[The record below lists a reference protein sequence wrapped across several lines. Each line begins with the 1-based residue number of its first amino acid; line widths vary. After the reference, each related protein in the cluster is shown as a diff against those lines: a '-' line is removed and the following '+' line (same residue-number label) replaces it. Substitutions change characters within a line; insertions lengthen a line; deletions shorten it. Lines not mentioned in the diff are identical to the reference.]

1 MSNLSKI
8 NSFNTFD
15 GVNELLLCMTEI
27 TMSYDA
33 NITSVH
39 NAIILKNLLLE
50 DYLRTLPPEHKNNL
64 NCEKITFKDWLYEQM
79 MINIISIMK
88 DQQDNENSNTK
99 KIINAQKRIIY
110 GERVL
115 SSISTNAIDRSILRT
130 ETTGNNND
138 AKQKCAAKPSTL
150 VDEPDDSDVDKH
162 GKGDVVEELLSATR
176 NTEVRMPSDDFNRH
190 VYDVHYGDRNV
201 NDEIHQE
208 SKDEDERKE
217 SFNELNSDLSRR
229 TTRGDLAIV
238 NEQVLVSNTRTRNNI
253 YNVPYSDVENEYTKT
268 PSRSYSYTKELLN
281 YLIICPTL
289 NVSVATELF
298 NKKFQCKTASCNHIV
313 QKDKQRNNK
322 NSLSQTCACTC
333 NPCDLIIQFKHTY
346 NDVVETEAGKGYRF
360 RVFVKP
366 TMFSET
372 LKHFEERSTTFIYN
386 LDSDK
391 LVTQAVVQH
400 GSIESIETA
409 ENTSNTKKRPMEE
422 GTLNNDAKKPSM
434 AFE

>member
-88 DQQDNENSNTK
+88 DQQKNENSNTK
-99 KIINAQKRIIY
+99 KIINAQKRIISY

-115 SSISTNAIDRSILRT
+115 SSISTNGIDRTVSRT
-130 ETTGNNND
+130 GTTGNNND
-138 AKQKCAAKPSTL
+138 PKLKCAPIPNTL
-150 VDEPDDSDVDKH
+150 VDKPDGSDVDKH
-162 GKGDVVEELLSATR
+162 RNGEVDEELWLSANR
-176 NTEVRMPSDDFNRH
+176 NTEERMPNDDLNRH

-201 NDEIHQE
+201 NDQIHLE
-208 SKDEDERKE
+208 TKDEDERKE
-217 SFNELNSDLSRR
+217 PFTGLNSDLSRQM
-229 TTRGDLAIV
+229 TPGDLA
-238 NEQVLVSNTRTRNNI
+238 LSKTGTCTRNNI
-253 YNVPYSDVENEYTKT
+253 TNLSYSELENDYTKT

-281 YLIICPTL
+281 YLIISPTL
-289 NVSVATELF
+289 NVSVAAELF

-333 NPCDLIIQFKHTY
+333 NPNDLIIQFKHTY
-346 NDVVETEAGKGYRF
+346 NDVVETEAGLGYRF

-366 TMFSET
+366 AMFSET
-372 LKHFEERSTTFIYN
+372 LKHFEERSSMFIYN
-386 LDSDK
+386 IGSEK

-400 GSIESIETA
+400 TSIESIKTTED
-409 ENTSNTKKRPMEE
+409 TSNTKKRQMEE